1 MYYSDRI
8 WVVGRTIF
16 TQFSILLRDL
26 RRATRLETKVSVF
39 DLGPRSTVQSQ
50 LHDFWIHVI
59 SLDGFLSES
68 VAKCGRGGGG
78 ARGGGAEQQPPP
90 PAGRHSN
97 RKRQVSVS

>member
-26 RRATRLETKVSVF
+26 RRATRLEAKVSVF

-50 LHDFWIHVI
+50 LHDFWVRIIV
-59 SLDGFLSES
+59 LVFLSGS
-68 VAKCGRGGGG
+68 VAKMRTEGGGRGGATATATGG
-78 ARGGGAEQQPPP
+78 QAQQQKTSGECKLGG
-90 PAGRHSN
+90 
-97 RKRQVSVS
+97 